1 MSTVNIET
9 DIAGVQSVLD
19 NWVTSVENG
28 DMSLLAQTV
37 AHDPNL
43 VYFGIS
49 ASDRVVGW
57 DTLKAGMEAQN
68 AALSDINIVVS
79 DITINLSP
87 DRQFAWA
94 TSLWNF
100 KATMAGQALQF
111 PVRCSWVM
119 EKRDEGWV
127 LVHFHKSVGIA
138 A

>member
-1 MSTVNIET
+1 MSTLSIET
-9 DIAGVQSVLD
+9 AMAGVQSVLD

-28 DMSLLAQTV
+28 DMPLLAQTV
-37 AHDPNL
+37 AHDPDL

-94 TSLWNF
+94 TSLWDFN
-100 KATMAGQALQF
+100 ATMAGQALQF
-111 PVRCSWVM
+111 PVRCSWVL
-119 EKRDEGWV
+119 EQRDERWV
-127 LVHFHKSVGIA
+127 LVHFHKSVGMET
-138 A
+138 